1 MIKLMLIYLA
11 EVSVALAIF
20 YSFYYLFLRK
30 QVTYQWNRI
39 YLLLSYLM
47 SFIVPAISLKVYPI
61 YITTQYGAP
70 SGRPLAENTDAG
82 LLTSE
87 MMITLLGIAFL
98 AGVAVL
104 LIRFLINL
112 YSIIDL
118 INKSEKK
125 VEDRYTLITHDKDHL
140 TYSWFRYLFTDEVK
154 PSQAILEHEQ
164 VHIDEWHT
172 IDLIMAEIVKIILW
186 FNPFVY
192 LTQKSIKLNHEYI
205 CDFKASEK
213 LGVLSYAKS
222 LATYPETHHLSLYNN
237 FAYKLKNRIIML
249 QQTSKSRNFTI
260 YLLVLPMFV
269 GLLTLFSFETYPV
282 STELGE
288 AQPIVLDTLP
298 DDGYYI
304 DTIVTFNPET
314 YEEKVQIVR
323 TKKNKDG
330 ISYRQGRIAQKPVS
344 PSESV
349 DTIIVYNPETM
360 EERMEIV
367 KKNKKIEDYE
377 QTIRESKSRTGIDTV
392 VVFNPETGKKDTVV
406 VRLSSAI

>member
-1 MIKLMLIYLA
+1 MLIYLA

-20 YSFYYLFLRK
+20 YCFYYLFLRK

-61 YITTQYGAP
+61 YITTQYGP
-70 SGRPLAENTDAG
+70 TSGRPLTENTNTG

-87 MMITLLGIAFL
+87 MMMSILGIAFL
-98 AGVAVL
+98 AGVVVL

-125 VEDRYTLITHDKDHL
+125 VEDRYTLINHGRNHL
-140 TYSWFRYLFTDEVK
+140 TYSWFRYLFTDELK

-222 LATYPETHHLSLYNN
+222 LATYPETHKLSLYNN

-249 QQTSKSRNFTI
+249 QQTSKSKNWAV

-288 AQPIVLDTLP
+288 AQPVVLDTLP
-298 DDGYYI
+298 DDGYVI
-304 DTIVTFNPET
+304 DTIVTFDPVTYEEKVEIVRTKRTNDDGADRQGQMTQKIVRSSSEEVDTIIVFDPET
-314 YEEKVQIVR
+314 YEE
-323 TKKNKDG
+323 
-330 ISYRQGRIAQKPVS
+330 RI
-344 PSESV
+344 
-349 DTIIVYNPETM
+349 
-360 EERMEIV
+360 EIV
-367 KKNKKIEDYE
+367 KKNKTIEDYE
-377 QTIRESKSRTGIDTV
+377 PTFRESKSTNGIDTV

-406 VRLSSAI
+406 VRLVKDPK